1 VHGAAHR
8 LRTASALKEIAPM
21 FRRRQ
26 FLALLAG
33 TIVLGT
39 AACGGDDSTDSTT
52 PVTVG
57 ATAEPAATDT
67 TITAPPTT
75 THAPTT
81 TEASTTTTVAIVEPG
96 PLQVTTR
103 DYAFEG
109 MPEVIRAGTYT
120 ITVTNEGAEHH
131 EFVILRPTTGKTLEE
146 LEALGPEGIGEH
158 AELGAF
164 VPPFAG
170 GTTSS
175 PVEFTLSPGE
185 WTVVCFI
192 PALHDGQPH
201 FHHGMTQTL
210 TVVA

>member
-1 VHGAAHR
+1 
-8 LRTASALKEIAPM
+8 M

-39 AACGGDDSTDSTT
+39 AACGGDDSTESTT

-67 TITAPPTT
+67 TITAPSTTAAAATT
-75 THAPTT
+75 TEAPATTPAPTT
-81 TEASTTTTVAIVEPG
+81 TESPTTTTVAVVEPG

-109 MPEVIRAGTYT
+109 MPEVVRAGTYT
-120 ITVTNEGAEHH
+120 LTVTNEGAEHH
-131 EFVILRPTTGKTLEE
+131 EFVILRPTTGKTLDE
-146 LEALGPEGIGEH
+146 LHELGPQGIGEH

-164 VPPFAG
+164 VAPFAG
-170 GTTSS
+170 GTTSA
-175 PVEFTLSPGE
+175 PVEFTLAPGE

-192 PALHDGQPH
+192 PALHDGQAH
-201 FHHGMTQTL
+201 YHHGMTQTL